1 LFVRH
6 LPALHDTTHD
16 SQELTMDRT
25 FDQTSAAACLSLAVV
40 RLANHPEKR
49 EVSRRYL
56 SGSPK
61 IEALP
66 A

>member
-1 LFVRH
+1 
-6 LPALHDTTHD
+6 
-16 SQELTMDRT
+16 MDRN

-40 RLANHPEKR
+40 RDENHPEKR
-49 EVSRRYL
+49 EVSRLYCA
-56 SGSPK
+56 PV